1 MNQVIPTEQ
10 DNIGQKPTS
19 APRDPFARAR
29 PTDVYWIQLKPIYK
43 GRQIAQAERL
53 ARVMSI
59 QERAAHLELFRLRV
73 NIDGESKSDEG
84 NLLEVLVDHKNRRVR
99 FGPLEQIRIQPAQRG
114 LGGYLLAQLIEWC
127 QRSCGDYSITPLIL
141 HADEVSNEE
150 SRLIREKLLLRAGF
164 DLNYINEEHTAG
176 RAQANRVSSLI
187 SSWNNEKVAAIQVND
202 ILNQLREQ
210 EQLNRKQLTQMSQL
224 QRVIDNFK
232 NNDMSQRFAIGCL
245 IVFAIF
251 QALMLLWVVVS

>member
-1 MNQVIPTEQ
+1 MNQVTSSEQ
-10 DNIGQKPTS
+10 DNNEQKIVT

-43 GRQIAQAERL
+43 GRQIAHAERL
-53 ARVMSI
+53 ARVTLI

-73 NIDGESKSDEG
+73 NTDGESKTDDF
-84 NLLEVLVDHKNRRVR
+84 NLMEVLVDHKNRRVR
-99 FGPLEQIRIQPAQRG
+99 FGPLEHVRMQPAQRG

-127 QRSCGDYSITPLIL
+127 QRSCGDYSITPIML
-141 HADEVSNEE
+141 HAEEVSSEE

-164 DLNYINEEHTAG
+164 DLSYSNEERTAG

-187 SSWNNEKVAAIQVND
+187 SSWNTEKVAAIQISD

-210 EQLNRKQLTQMSQL
+210 EQLNRKQQAQLSQF

-232 NNDMSQRFAIGCL
+232 NNEMNQRFAIGCL

-251 QALMLLWVVVS
+251 QALMLLWVVMS